1 MAHPQ
6 RVQPV
11 ILAIE
16 TSNPTAD
23 PGCSASVAVALLDGS
38 DAAPPRQVASVT
50 LGPDDSQGLLPS
62 IDRCFKQC
70 SLTPDA
76 LRVPGSR
83 IAVSI
88 GPGGYTSIRLA
99 VTAAKVLAE
108 STGALCIPVPTA
120 HVAAARVSNPHPFA
134 IALASKRE
142 TAWVAAF
149 NPDRTELRAIGI
161 SDERVIDTLVS
172 IGVDLLVVD
181 RFAPPEMV
189 ERARACGVR
198 IQPPTFD
205 AQACCDLG
213 ARYQPLDPIELEPL
227 YPREPEAVTKWR
239 VLHASTKG
247 APPHPG

>member
-23 PGCSASVAVALLDGS
+23 PGHSASVAVAQLEGPG
-38 DAAPPRQVASVT
+38 AGNPRHLSSVT
-50 LGPDDSQGLLPS
+50 LGPDESQGLLPS
-62 IDRCFKQC
+62 IDRCFRGC
-70 SLTPDA
+70 SLTPHA
-76 LRVPGSR
+76 LRAPGSR
-83 IAVSI
+83 IVVSI

-99 VTAAKVLAE
+99 VTAAKILAE
-108 STGALCIPVPTA
+108 STGARCIPVPTA
-120 HVAAARVSNPHPFA
+120 HVAAARVSNPRPFA
-134 IALASKRE
+134 VALASKRE

-149 NPDRTELRAIGI
+149 NPDRTEHRVIGI
-161 SDERVIDTLVS
+161 SDERVIETLVS

-181 RFAPPEMV
+181 RFAPPAMV

-205 AQACCDLG
+205 AMACCDLG

-239 VLHASTKG
+239 VLHAAAKG
-247 APPHPG
+247 PPPQPG

>member
-1 MAHPQ
+1 MADPQ

-16 TSNPTAD
+16 TSNPTAE
-23 PGCSASVAVALLDGS
+23 PGRSASVAVALLDGS

-50 LGPDDSQGLLPS
+50 LGPEESQGLLPS

-70 SLTPDA
+70 ALTPDA

-149 NPDRTELRAIGI
+149 NPDRTEHRAIGI

-181 RFAPPEMV
+181 RFAPPAMV

-205 AQACCDLG
+205 ALACCELG